1 MADCERLT
9 ECMFF
14 NDKLENMP
22 AVAVLLRKLFCHG
35 EYTRCAR
42 YRVTKALG
50 NENIPSDLF
59 PGNSL
64 RARVILSLHN
74 GQ

>member
-1 MADCERLT
+1 MADCEKLT

-14 NDKLENMP
+14 NDKLANMP
-22 AVAVLLRKLFCHG
+22 AVAALLRKLFCHG

-42 YRVTKALG
+42 YMVTETLG

-59 PGNSL
+59 PGNSV
-64 RARVILSLHN
+64 RAKVILSLHDL
-74 GQ
+74 